1 MTIKINGESQTLDQ
15 TSLTLAELLIVNK
28 VESPDVVTVQIN
40 GKFLER
46 TRFGTTRIQAGD
58 EVDFLYYLGGGGG
71 R

>member
-1 MTIKINGESQTLDQ
+1 MTIKINGESKTLDQ
-15 TSLTLAELLIVNK
+15 TSLTLAELLVINQ

-46 TRFGTTRIQAGD
+46 SLFGSTRIQAGD

>member
-1 MTIKINGESQTLDQ
+1 MTIKINGEQKTLDQ
-15 TSLTLAELLIVNK
+15 DSLTLAELLIANQ

-46 TRFGTTRIQAGD
+46 SLFGTTRIQAGD

>member
-1 MTIKINGESQTLDQ
+1 MTIKINGEQKTLDQ
-15 TSLTLAELLIVNK
+15 DSLTLAELLIANQ

>member
-1 MTIKINGESQTLDQ
+1 MTIKINGEQKTLDQ
-15 TSLTLAELLIVNK
+15 DSLTLAELLIANK

>member
-58 EVDFLYYLGGGGG
+58 DVDFLYYLGGGGG